1 MKAADLFVR
10 ALEAEG
16 VEYIFGIPGEEN
28 LDLLNALK
36 DSSIR
41 LILTRHEQA
50 AGFMAATYGRLTGR
64 SGVCLATLGPGAT
77 NLVTAAAYAQLGA
90 MPMLMITGQKPI
102 KTSKQGEFQ
111 IVDVVDMMQP
121 LTKYTRQLSSAHYIP
136 ARVREAFRRA
146 EDERPGAVHLE
157 LPEDI
162 ARDQTDAA
170 VIERSR
176 FENPRASPT
185 AVAEARDMIQAARRP
200 LLLLGAGANRRH
212 TCRVL
217 RAFVDKTGIP
227 FFTTQ
232 MGKGVIDERHPLYL
246 GAAALSGEDFLHRAI
261 EAADLIIN
269 VGHDVVEKPPFIM
282 GDDAI
287 EDEDNPDI
295 AGAGRAG
302 SARVIHVNYVTAAV
316 DAVYHP
322 QQGVIGDIAD
332 SIERLTAA
340 IEISPNWDFG
350 RFLEVK
356 RHLDAHLQ
364 EGADDARFPVYP
376 QRLVAE
382 VRRVMPEDGII
393 ALDNGIYKI
402 WFARNYPACLPNTV
416 LLDNALASMGAGL
429 PSAMAAKMVHPGRRV
444 MAICGDG
451 GFMMNSQELETAV
464 RLGLDLVVL
473 VLRDDAYGMIKWKQT
488 DMGFDDF
495 GLDYG
500 NPDFVDYARC
510 YGARGHRPA
519 SAAELGPL
527 LEDCFA
533 TPGVHLV
540 EVPVDYSDNH
550 RILNREI
557 KDKSRLI

>member
-10 ALEAEG
+10 ALEAEE

-28 LDLLNALK
+28 LDLLNSLK
-36 DSSIR
+36 DSTIR
-41 LILTRHEQA
+41 LVLTRHEQA
-50 AGFMAATYGRLTGR
+50 AAFMAATYGRLTGKT
-64 SGVCLATLGPGAT
+64 GVCLATLGPGAT
-77 NLVTAAAYAQLGA
+77 NLVTGAAYAQLGA

-102 KTSKQGEFQ
+102 KASKQGEFQ

-121 LTKYTRQLSSAHYIP
+121 LTKYTRQLSSAHNIP

-146 EDERPGAVHLE
+146 GDERPGAVHLE

-162 ARDQTDAA
+162 ARDETDAG
-170 VIERSR
+170 VIGRSR
-176 FENPRASPT
+176 FTNPRASDDAIAT
-185 AVAEARDMIQAARRP
+185 ATEMLQSARHP
-200 LLLLGAGANRRH
+200 LLLIGAGANRRQ
-212 TCRVL
+212 TCSAL

-227 FFTTQ
+227 FFNTQ
-232 MGKGVIDERHPLYL
+232 MGKGVIDERHPLFL
-246 GAAALSGEDFLHRAI
+246 GTAALSGEDYLHRAI

-282 GDDAI
+282 GDDDLEPAS
-287 EDEDNPDI
+287 PDL
-295 AGAGRAG
+295 AGAGDAG
-302 SARVIHVNYVTAAV
+302 SAKVIHVNYITASI

-322 QQGVIGDIAD
+322 QQGVIGDITD
-332 SIERLTAA
+332 SIERLTAEVKA
-340 IEISPNWDFG
+340 CPHWDFQ
-350 RFLEVK
+350 RFQTVK

-364 EGADDARFPVYP
+364 EGIADERFPVYP

-382 VRRVMPEDGII
+382 VRRAMPEDGII

-402 WFARNYPACLPNTV
+402 WFARNYRAYQPNTV

-429 PSAMAAKMVHPGRRV
+429 PSAMAARIVHPRRKV

-473 VLRDDAYGMIKWKQT
+473 ILRDDAYGMIKWKQAN
-488 DMGFDDF
+488 MGFEDF

-500 NPDFVDYARC
+500 NPDFVQYANS
-510 YGARGHRPA
+510 YGARGYRVA
-519 SAAELGPL
+519 SAAELPEL
-527 LEDCFA
+527 LAECLNS
-533 TPGVHLV
+533 PGVRLI
-540 EVPVDYSDNH
+540 EVPVDYSDND
-550 RILNREI
+550 RILNHAI
-557 KDKSRLI
+557 KEQSRTI